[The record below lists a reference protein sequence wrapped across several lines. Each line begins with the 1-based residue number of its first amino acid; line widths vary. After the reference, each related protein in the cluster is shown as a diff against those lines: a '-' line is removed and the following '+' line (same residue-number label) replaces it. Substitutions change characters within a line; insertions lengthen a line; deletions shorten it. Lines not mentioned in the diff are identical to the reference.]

1 MKKLLTKTQPLDASQ
16 RNPNLRGVLNPNLS
30 GWLNSNLSGV
40 LNHDL
45 SGNISGINGDV
56 TGITGNL
63 DECGLTDE
71 DRVAIL
77 GGTAAKLL
85 GIEG

>member
-1 MKKLLTKTQPLDASQ
+1 MLFRS
-16 RNPNLRGVLNPNLS
+16 RGVLNPD
-30 GWLNSNLSGV
+30 LSGV
-40 LNHDL
+40 LNHDLRGVLNHDLSGVLNPDL

-71 DRVAIL
+71 DR
-77 GGTAAKLL
+77 AKGVNIQDL
-85 GIEG
+85 IQ